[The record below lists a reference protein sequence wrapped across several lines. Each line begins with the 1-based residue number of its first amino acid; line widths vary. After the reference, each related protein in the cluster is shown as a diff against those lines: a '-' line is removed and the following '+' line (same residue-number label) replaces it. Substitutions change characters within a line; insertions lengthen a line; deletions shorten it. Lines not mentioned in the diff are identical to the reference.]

1 MKPLEPLRVADVSFP
16 SGHVL
21 GIARI
26 DKEHSKAAGIED
38 LENGDPIHACRLH
51 NDRLDATFL

>member
-1 MKPLEPLRVADVSFP
+1 MKPLKPLRVADVSLS

-21 GIARI
+21 SIARI
-26 DKEHSKAAGIED
+26 DKEHSKAAGIEH
-38 LENGDPIHACRLH
+38 LENGDPIHARRLH